1 MARYVLKKEKGPLE
15 VKVGNTSKW
24 ICMCGLSQNQ
34 PFCDGS
40 HKKTSEEE
48 EGKFYRYNED
58 GTRSEI
64 NN

>member
-40 HKKTSEEE
+40 HKKTAEEE